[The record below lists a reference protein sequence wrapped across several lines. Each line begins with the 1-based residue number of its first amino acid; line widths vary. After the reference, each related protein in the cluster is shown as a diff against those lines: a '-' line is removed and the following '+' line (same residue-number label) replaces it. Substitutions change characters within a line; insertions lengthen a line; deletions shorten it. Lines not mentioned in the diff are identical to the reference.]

1 MGKKLL
7 RDYVTKR
14 KKTTRPFSLILDDII
29 RSPRISSSE
38 YRLYSILISYCAKTE
53 EVQTCCVSKTLLA
66 SHMGISVRG
75 VTKIIRRLQDEG
87 LVSINYEIKQ
97 RPSYTLNVNPPE
109 SFCPEQFKGRKIKS
123 AINYIKDKGGVD
135 NFQKRKRHEKVNKS
149 RRTGWPENVKKSST
163 KASNETKKSNENMS
177 IIDSTHELQFT
188 SSEKYNKLTHELQF
202 IPPMNSSSPP
212 HELQF
217 TTPMNSSSS
226 RYRVNTEN
234 VLEKPNGLK
243 NQPDHGRLGF
253 DSRIAENTVEENLEE
268 RNSIRRTA
276 PKNIKDDVMAK
287 PNKEQIAAERNRIKS
302 QKKGN
307 REKVNDVGM
316 SESKSTKSVSE
327 IPKKKR
333 RGAGAPPSNK
343 INTQDVLDNHL
354 TADPDTVSE
363 VPNSP
368 WTLYTHFTKVVRKK
382 YPDARLSTAA
392 DGKYLKWGKLMLKK
406 FTRGDLY
413 EMIQVLVLDYENIAK
428 SRVFFKFSGTPYPTY
443 EQFYCNTDALLT
455 FVGTGIIA
463 PPSVRFSHYANDYN
477 NRKNKSA
484 NNEVIDNSGKSIDQ
498 IQAIRD
504 QVNS

>member
-1 MGKKLL
+1 
-7 RDYVTKR
+7 VTKR

-87 LVSINYEIKQ
+87 LISVNYEIKQ
-97 RPSYTLNVNPPE
+97 RPSYTLNINPPE
-109 SFCPEQFKGRKIKS
+109 SFCPDQFKGRKIKS
-123 AINYIKDKGGVD
+123 AINYIKDKGGVG
-135 NFQKRKRHEKVNKS
+135 NFQKRKRQEKVNKS
-149 RRTGWPENVKKSST
+149 RRTGWPKTSKKSSAKSSAKSPKGT
-163 KASNETKKSNENMS
+163 SESNENVNPT
-177 IIDSTHELQFT
+177 DSTHELQFT
-188 SSEKYNKLTHELQF
+188 SSEKSNKQTHELQF

-217 TTPMNSSSS
+217 IPPMNSSSS
-226 RYRVNTEN
+226 RYRINTEKK
-234 VLEKPNGLK
+234 LEKPNGLE
-243 NQPDHGRLGF
+243 NRPDHSRLDL
-253 DSRIAENTVEENLEE
+253 DSRIAKNAVEDNDETK
-268 RNSIRRTA
+268 NSIFRAA
-276 PKNIKDDVMAK
+276 PKNMKDDVMAK
-287 PNKEQIAAERNRIKS
+287 PTKEQIAAERNRIKL
-302 QKKGN
+302 QKKGI
-307 REKVNDVGM
+307 RGQVNDIGM
-316 SESKSTKSVSE
+316 SESKSSKAVSKD
-327 IPKKKR
+327 PKKKR
-333 RGAGAPPSNK
+333 RGAGSPPSNK
-343 INTQDVLDNHL
+343 STTQDVLDNHL

-363 VPNSP
+363 VPDSP

-406 FTRGDLY
+406 FSRADLY
-413 EMIQVLVLDYENIAK
+413 EMIQVLVLDYESIAK
-428 SRVFFKFSGTPYPTY
+428 SRIFFKYSGTPYPTY
-443 EQFYCNTDALLT
+443 EQFYCNTDTLLT

-477 NRKNKSA
+477 NRKNKSV
-484 NNEVIDNSGKSIDQ
+484 NNEADDNSGKSIDQ